1 MSTLIVEAFGQLSL
15 GTNLID
21 SEEEDLY
28 SVFRARSELM
38 CWSSTSL
45 PRSHRPLLWGMEEA
59 ELTARAD
66 ASQIGF
72 VQVGLDVG
80 DFEPNP
86 NWTPSTSPG
95 WASLP
100 VRRRPTEPAMAIPPL
115 VQCFDDSLRRFGDV
129 ELSALQVTARYLD
142 PSARCRAG
150 DLISGLN
157 WFNTTRRREWMRSS
171 PLIKSCSE
179 VIPRQNWSPASNGGT
194 ADRSSS
200 DLWQPCPSS
209 TLSRYRNGRS
219 TPSPLRARVSACRSH
234 CQSGRRVPWG
244 GCCNRHR
251 RIARFCARC
260 RRPRS
265 SNNTGSVTASAN
277 CCRN

>member
-157 WFNTTRRREWMRSS
+157 WFNTTPQTRVDAVIAFDQELLRGHTEAELVASLQRRNSGPFKFGPVAAVPEQHSIKVQEW
-171 PLIKSCSE
+171 PFHPI
-179 VIPRQNWSPASNGGT
+179 SPA
-194 ADRSSS
+194 RSG
-200 DLWQPCPSS
+200 LG
-209 TLSRYRNGRS
+209 LSVAL
-219 TPSPLRARVSACRSH
+219 PE
-234 CQSGRRVPWG
+234 W
-244 GCCNRHR
+244 
-251 RIARFCARC
+251 
-260 RRPRS
+260 
-265 SNNTGSVTASAN
+265 TASAVGWVLATVIDAS
-277 CCRN
+277 RDFAPDVEDLAVRITRVR